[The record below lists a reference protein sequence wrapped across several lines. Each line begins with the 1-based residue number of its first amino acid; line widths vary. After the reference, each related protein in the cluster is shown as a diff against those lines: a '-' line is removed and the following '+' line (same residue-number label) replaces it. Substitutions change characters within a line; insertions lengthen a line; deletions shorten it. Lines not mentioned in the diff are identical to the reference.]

1 MALKI
6 IQSVFLLLAIAGS
19 ACAEWTRVGGNE
31 LFRAYVDASSI
42 VGIGNLV
49 TISTL
54 NDYSTLQTTTDGP
67 AYMSS
72 VVWFEFD
79 CVWRWRRQLT
89 ATNFS
94 GAMGSGSAVF
104 PTMGRGSRLVLLS
117 EAQLTKR
124 NGRLPVAY
132 IKGATQSNKCDS
144 QPHGISWRKTR
155 QRCGS

>member
-6 IQSVFLLLAIAGS
+6 IQSVFLLLAMAGS

-79 CVWRWRRQLT
+79 CVWRWRRHLT

-94 GAMGSGSAVF
+94 GAMGTGTAVF
-104 PTMGRGSRLVLLS
+104 SYDGSRFPTSALERSSTDEKKWKV
-117 EAQLTKR
+117 ACGIYQ
-124 NGRLPVAY
+124 GRYPE
-132 IKGATQSNKCDS
+132 Q
-144 QPHGISWRKTR
+144 
-155 QRCGS
+155 

>member
-6 IQSVFLLLAIAGS
+6 IQSVFLLLAMAGS

-72 VVWFEFD
+72 VVWLEFD

-94 GAMGSGSAVF
+94 GAMGSGTAVF
-104 PTMGRGSRLVLLS
+104 SHDGSRFPIGPVERGSIGEKKWMV
-117 EAQLTKR
+117 ACGIYQ
-124 NGRLPVAY
+124 GRYPEE
-132 IKGATQSNKCDS
+132 
-144 QPHGISWRKTR
+144 
-155 QRCGS
+155 